1 MMLIK
6 IGFGLSMKSLKIK
19 ISILHLIV
27 SNYSCAADA
36 DCAGTCGNNCSPT
49 NCALT
54 GRKRRAIFDGP
65 IDGHYRPNN
74 LMTPE
79 DKARY
84 IRSLKASEEQQ
95 NESLHR
101 NERAIEVRR

>member
-1 MMLIK
+1 M
-6 IGFGLSMKSLKIK
+6 SMKNLKIK

-27 SNYSCAADA
+27 SNYSCVADNC
-36 DCAGTCGNNCSPT
+36 DGTGTCGNDCSPT

-84 IRSLKASEEQQ
+84 IRSLKATEEQQ
-95 NESLHR
+95 NESLQR